1 MVTIRTIP
9 TSGIRTHPLGLPF
22 HRLSNI
28 YFTLIRCPLAPVTA
42 A

>member
-1 MVTIRTIP
+1 MGTIRTRH
-9 TSGIRTHPLGLPF
+9 TSGKRAYPLGLPL

-28 YFTLIRCPLAPVTA
+28 YFTLIRCPLASVTA